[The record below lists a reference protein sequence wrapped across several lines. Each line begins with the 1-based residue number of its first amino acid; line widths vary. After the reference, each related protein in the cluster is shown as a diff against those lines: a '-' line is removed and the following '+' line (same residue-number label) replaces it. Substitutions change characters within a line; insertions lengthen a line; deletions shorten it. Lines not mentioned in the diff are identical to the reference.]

1 MMNKGLILVTT
12 TALSLVV
19 GCVTL
24 FPANAAPKGPAPS
37 NGMDVFSNVT
47 PGNRTTPPQRKSAA
61 AQIASMTPAID
72 PIGQGAMAMMSASS
86 PALTWF
92 EKFDEVS
99 FSLQPTDADQIIL
112 KKNFNQEAE
121 RVVQWTK
128 TAGKVAHNYR
138 LLAQTLKTASV
149 PPNHPALKDYQ
160 IQMADWYNDKAAVYE
175 DLIRPRAAAKTIEE
189 LHLQLQEISDRAD
202 SIASQG
208 KALHSM
214 DQHLRETYR
223 VHQSRQTDKL
233 QQYVRNELPNR
244 K

>member
-1 MMNKGLILVTT
+1 MKTKGLVIAT
-12 TALSLVV
+12 TAMSLVV

-24 FPANAAPKGPAPS
+24 FPAYAAPNG
-37 NGMDVFSNVT
+37 GMDVFSNVT
-47 PGNRTTPPQRKSAA
+47 PGNRTAQPRKSAA
-61 AQIASMTPAID
+61 AQIASMTPSVD
-72 PIGQGAMAMMSASS
+72 PIGQGSMAMMSASS

-99 FSLQPTDADQIIL
+99 FSLQPSDTDKIIL

-138 LLAQTLKTASV
+138 LLAQTLRSAYV
-149 PPNHPALKDYQ
+149 PTNHPALKDYQ
-160 IQMADWYNDKAAVYE
+160 LQMADWYNDKAAVYE

-189 LHLQLQEISDRAD
+189 LEDQLKEISDRAD

-208 KALHSM
+208 KELHSLDM
-214 DQHLRETYR
+214 HLRETYR

-233 QQYVRNELPNR
+233 QQYVRSELPKYN

>member
-24 FPANAAPKGPAPS
+24 FPANAAPKGVAS

-47 PGNRTTPPQRKSAA
+47 PGNRNTAPRKSAA
-61 AQIASMTPAID
+61 AQVASMTPAID

-86 PALTWF
+86 PALSWF

-99 FSLQPTDADQIIL
+99 FTLQPTDTDKIIL

-121 RVVQWTK
+121 RVMQWTK

-149 PPNHPALKDYQ
+149 PTNHPALKDYQ

-189 LHLQLQEISDRAD
+189 LEDQLKEISDRAD

-208 KALHSM
+208 KELHALDM
-214 DQHLRETYR
+214 HLRETYR

-233 QQYVRNELPNR
+233 QMYVRNELPNR

>member
-1 MMNKGLILVTT
+1 MINKGLLLVTT

-24 FPANAAPKGPAPS
+24 FPASAAPKGTVS
-37 NGMDVFSNVT
+37 GGTDVFANVT
-47 PGNRTTPPQRKSAA
+47 PGNRNMPQRKSAA
-61 AQIASMTPAID
+61 AQVASMTPAVD
-72 PIGQGAMAMMSASS
+72 PIGQGAMAMMSSSS
-86 PALTWF
+86 PALSWF

-99 FSLQPTDADQIIL
+99 FTLQPTDADRIIL

-138 LLAQTLKTASV
+138 LLAQTLKSAPV
-149 PPNHPALKDYQ
+149 PANHPALKDYEV
-160 IQMADWYNDKAAVYE
+160 QMADWYNDKAAVYE
-175 DLIRPRAAAKTIEE
+175 DLIRPRAAARTIEE
-189 LHLQLQEISDRAD
+189 LEGQLKEINDRAD

-208 KALHSM
+208 KELHAM
-214 DQHLRETYR
+214 DFHLRETYR

>member
-1 MMNKGLILVTT
+1 MKTKGLVIAT
-12 TALSLVV
+12 TAAMSLVV

-24 FPANAAPKGPAPS
+24 FPAYAAPNG
-37 NGMDVFSNVT
+37 GMDVFSNVT
-47 PGNRTTPPQRKSAA
+47 PGNRPTTQRKSAA
-61 AQIASMTPAID
+61 AQIASMTPSAN
-72 PIGQGAMAMMSASS
+72 PVGQGAMAMMSTSS

-99 FSLQPTDADQIIL
+99 FSLQPSDTDKIIL

-128 TAGKVAHNYR
+128 TAAKVAHNYR
-138 LLAQTLKTASV
+138 LLAQTLKTAYV

-160 IQMADWYNDKAAVYE
+160 VQMSDWYNDKAAVYE

-189 LHLQLQEISDRAD
+189 LEEQLKEISDRAD

-208 KALHSM
+208 KELHAL
-214 DQHLRETYR
+214 DFHLRETYR
-223 VHQSRQTDKL
+223 VHQSRQTDQL
-233 QQYVRNELPNR
+233 QHYVRNELPNYVQALP
-244 K
+244 KK